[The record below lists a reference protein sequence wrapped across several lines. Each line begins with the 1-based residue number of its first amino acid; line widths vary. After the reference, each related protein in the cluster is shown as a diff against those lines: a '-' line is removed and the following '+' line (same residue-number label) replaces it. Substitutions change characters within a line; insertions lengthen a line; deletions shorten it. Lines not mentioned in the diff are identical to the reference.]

1 MDMSQKIFG
10 LSAETALRLFPL
22 IMFALWLG
30 VLLTSTDVH
39 AQGERRLE
47 TRIPA
52 NVPIK
57 VSIKPEKEA
66 GFRDLQNERWVREFE
81 LEVLNTGPKPIY
93 FLFIYLITDVSAGG
107 EPLMFSL
114 VHGRP
119 ELGGVINKA
128 QPGDIPIKPGEKV
141 ALKIHPRQVPL
152 WERRVREKTHPDA
165 SRMRTKLELVSFG
178 DGSGYIGNIPY
189 PPGAGR
195 PPVLDDRLHR
205 RPKVK
210 ASESSIARR

>member
-1 MDMSQKIFG
+1 MDSSQEISTA
-10 LSAETALRLFPL
+10 SAERRRRPFAP

-30 VLLTSTDVH
+30 VLLTSTEVQ
-39 AQGERRLE
+39 AQGERLLE

-66 GFRDLQNERWVREFE
+66 SFRDLQNEQWVREFE
-81 LEVLNTGPKPIY
+81 LEVSNTGHKPIY
-93 FLFIYLITDVSAGG
+93 FLFIYLITDVNAGG

-114 VHGRP
+114 VYGRP
-119 ELGGVINKA
+119 ELGGVINQA
-128 QPGDIPIKPGEKV
+128 QPGDIPIKPGETF
-141 ALKIHPRQVPL
+141 AIRIHPRQVPA
-152 WERRVREKTHPDA
+152 WERSVREKTHPDA
-165 SRMRTKLELVSFG
+165 SRVRTKLELVSFG

-189 PPGAGR
+189 PPGTGQ
-195 PPVLDDRLHR
+195 PPALDDRLR

-210 ASESSIARR
+210 ASESAVARR